1 VPPWVLL
8 TALVAA
14 INLTAFMVIR
24 GRWGRLSLALAL
36 AAVGGT
42 MLGNM
47 VGERIDA
54 DLLRV
59 GDFNVVAASVAAQ
72 LAMLATILLAALLPD
87 RPRD

>member
-1 VPPWVLL
+1 VPPWVLM
-8 TALVAA
+8 TALVAG
-14 INLTAFMVIR
+14 INLTALMVIR

-36 AAVGGT
+36 AALGGT

-47 VGERIDA
+47 VGERIDT

-59 GDFNVVAASVAAQ
+59 GDFNVLAASVAAQ

-87 RPRD
+87 RRRD

>member
-8 TALVAA
+8 TALISA
-14 INLTAFMVIR
+14 INLTAFIAIR

-47 VGERIDA
+47 VGERIGA
-54 DLLRV
+54 DLLRI
-59 GDFNVVAASVAAQ
+59 GDFNVLAASVAAQ

-87 RPRD
+87 QPRD